1 MDPLSLKYLERLT
14 LRLTIGAA
22 QLPSDVQQRHAE
34 YVLSQQRSD
43 GGWAGREGDSD
54 LYYTS
59 FALRSLVIFGFAV
72 DALVIVKIST
82 FAFPA

>member
-1 MDPLSLKYLERLT
+1 VYKDTSAVPKAKPSGNEPAGKPKT
-14 LRLTIGAA
+14 VAIVAATPGASTKVVPA
-22 QLPSDVQQRHAE
+22 YAVVR
-34 YVLSQQRSD
+34 
-43 GGWAGREGDSD
+43 
-54 LYYTS
+54 S